1 MGAARMDVKID
12 DISRQ
17 YHDLQQRYRE
27 GAPGVAD
34 TPTLF
39 QNEQSLVEKRAD
51 DLSRE
56 FQQPDLSPG
65 PTPNRL
71 LRIFSGDLIQVTS
84 APISVSFTVPVMPEY
99 WALRLVGV
107 VAPLATYVTIEQ
119 QGSDYITL
127 FIPAAPTAPD
137 WFPVPG
143 LSQNLKLTLSGASGN
158 DVNYVVY
165 ACAGYDWFNFRSG
178 GWGAR

>member
-1 MGAARMDVKID
+1 MDVKID
-12 DISRQ
+12 DVSRQ
-17 YHDLQQRYRE
+17 YHDLQRRYRE

-39 QNEQSLVEKRAD
+39 QHEQSLVERRSD
-51 DLSRE
+51 ELSRE
-56 FQQPDLSPG
+56 FMQPDISPG
-65 PTPNRL
+65 SVPNRL
-71 LRIFSGDLIQVTS
+71 LRIFSGDLIAVSSS
-84 APISVSFTVPVMPEY
+84 AISVVFTVPVMPEY

-107 VAPLATYVTIEQ
+107 TITAPVFITVEQ

-127 FIPAAPTAPD
+127 YVPAPPTSAEWIPI
-137 WFPVPG
+137 PG
-143 LSQNLKLTLSGASGN
+143 LSQNLKLTLSAGTSGN